1 MKTYVTRNA
10 VSSVYADSDRNL
22 FFGFNLWNAD
32 EVIIIYPYGDIYEI
46 FAVRKG
52 EQYEIVFDR
61 DIFLVSLKDAKVM
74 SEIWHDFKDI
84 IAIRKYF
91 NTKIKP
97 TK

>member
-1 MKTYVTRNA
+1 MKTYVTRHA
-10 VSSVYADSDRNL
+10 VSSVYADSV
-22 FFGFNLWNAD
+22 NLWNAD
-32 EVIIIYPYGDIYEI
+32 EVLIIYPYGDVYEI

-52 EQYEIVFDR
+52 KQYEIEFDR

-74 SEIWHDFKDI
+74 SEIWYDHEDI
-84 IAIRKYF
+84 VAIRKYF

>member
-1 MKTYVTRNA
+1 MQAQTYVKHHE
-10 VSSVYADSDRNL
+10 VSSKFADSV
-22 FFGFNLWNAD
+22 NLWNAD
-32 EVIIIYPYGDIYEI
+32 EVVIIYPYGDVYEI

-52 EQYEIVFDR
+52 DKYEIEFDR
-61 DIFLVSLKDAKVM
+61 DIFLVSLEDAKVM
-74 SEIWHDFKDI
+74 SEIWHDFEDI